1 MKTRNTLQKNIILE
15 QARRLHH
22 PTAEEVY
29 EAVFRAYPSISRA
42 TVYRN
47 LKRLSEEGAISH
59 VRLPDG
65 ADRFD
70 SMTQKHYHIR
80 CTECGRVFD
89 VDMPYFSGLEDKI
102 ADKHGFDVNGH
113 DITFVGLC
121 PDCKIKK
128 KRGQ

>member
-15 QARRLHH
+15 QARKLHH

-29 EAVFRAYPSISRA
+29 EAVVQDHPSISRA

-47 LKRLSEEGAISH
+47 LKKMSEDGLIAH
-59 VRLPDG
+59 VRLPGG

-70 SMTQKHYHIR
+70 SMTHRHYHIR
-80 CTECGRVFD
+80 CKECGRVFD
-89 VDMPYFSGLEDKI
+89 VDMPYLSGLEGRI
-102 ADKHGFDVNGH
+102 ADKHGFDVDDH
-113 DITFVGLC
+113 EIVFVGLC

-128 KRGQ
+128 RGQ

>member
-15 QARRLHH
+15 
-22 PTAEEVY
+22 
-29 EAVFRAYPSISRA
+29 VFRAYPSISRA

-47 LKRLSEEGAISH
+47 LKKLSEEGAISH

-102 ADKHGFDVNGH
+102 ADKHGFDVNWH
-113 DITFVGLC
+113 DNTFVGLC